1 MINKACGVTSRSFNK
16 EPSLS
21 DLKFNLFLASTFAA
35 APTQLPPGYAYF
47 YGGMAPQ
54 LQAAYG
60 STGVYP
66 SPHPGIVPT
75 AAGGTATTQFQKQY
89 PSR

>member
-1 MINKACGVTSRSFNK
+1 
-16 EPSLS
+16 
-21 DLKFNLFLASTFAA
+21 
-35 APTQLPPGYAYF
+35 
-47 YGGMAPQ
+47 MAPQ

-60 STGVYP
+60 QTGVYP
-66 SPHPGIVPT
+66 TPHPGIVPT